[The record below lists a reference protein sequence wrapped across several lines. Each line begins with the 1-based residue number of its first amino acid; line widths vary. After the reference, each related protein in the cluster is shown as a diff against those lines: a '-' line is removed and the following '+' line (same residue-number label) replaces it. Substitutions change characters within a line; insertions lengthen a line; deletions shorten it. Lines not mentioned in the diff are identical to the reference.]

1 MLQRKIHQTHKF
13 MHPAMKDKVKSTQ
26 FKEGEKYKIDGVRYE
41 MSKKRKGKTFV
52 VKLWIEV
59 YLFGI

>member
-1 MLQRKIHQTHKF
+1 MLQRKIHQTNTC
-13 MHPAMKDKVKSTQ
+13 MHPAMKGKVKSTQ

-41 MSKKRKGKTFV
+41 MSQKRKGKIFV

>member
-1 MLQRKIHQTHKF
+1 
-13 MHPAMKDKVKSTQ
+13 MHPTMKDKVKSTQ
-26 FKEGEKYKIDGVRYE
+26 FKERKKYKIDDVRYE
-41 MSKKRKGKTFV
+41 MSQKRKGKLFV

>member
-1 MLQRKIHQTHKF
+1 

-26 FKEGEKYKIDGVRYE
+26 FKEGKKYKIDGVRYE
-41 MSKKRKGKTFV
+41 MSQKRKGKIFV